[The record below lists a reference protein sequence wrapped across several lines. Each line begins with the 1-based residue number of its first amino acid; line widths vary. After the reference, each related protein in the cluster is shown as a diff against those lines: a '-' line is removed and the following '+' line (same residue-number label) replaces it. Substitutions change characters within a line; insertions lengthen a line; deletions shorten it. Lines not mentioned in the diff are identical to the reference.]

1 MPSAAPGLAEHLPL
15 ISIST
20 KVTLNRYRN
29 KKGKLHE
36 VLFII
41 YVVQTAFIYYM

>member
-1 MPSAAPGLAEHLPL
+1 MSSTAPGLAEYLPL

-20 KVTLNRYRN
+20 EVTLNRYRN

-36 VLFII
+36 VLLI
-41 YVVQTAFIYYM
+41 YRVQTAFIY